1 MSLEPSHHPLLEGC
15 DLRVKLPLTW
25 GQMDSFS
32 HVNNIQYFKWFE
44 DVRMAYF
51 LEVGIFEHVKRHKVG
66 PILAR
71 TQCRFIIPLAFPD
84 TVHLGTRIEEVGVD
98 RFTMVYSVVSEANNA
113 LAATGDGRIVM
124 FDYATNTKAPIPEA
138 IRAKMQ
144 TLGSLKG

>member
-113 LAATGDGRIVM
+113 LAATGERAAGTRWKSCCATRRHCGSPTPRGRSS
-124 FDYATNTKAPIPEA
+124 
-138 IRAKMQ
+138 RR
-144 TLGSLKG
+144 S